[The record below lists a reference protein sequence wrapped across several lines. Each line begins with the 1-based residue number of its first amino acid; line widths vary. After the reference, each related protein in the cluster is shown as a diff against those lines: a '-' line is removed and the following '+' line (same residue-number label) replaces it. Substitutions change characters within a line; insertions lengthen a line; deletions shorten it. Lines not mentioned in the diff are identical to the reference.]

1 MAFSAGGNGGD
12 EYDRPM
18 AEINVVPLVDV
29 MLVLLIITMITSPFM
44 EQGVD
49 VQLPVAGGAS
59 LRKDVSEDPITLFVG
74 KDRVIRLRDKPVA
87 RKELPAKLAEI
98 YKGRQQREIFV
109 RADKDVP
116 YGSVA
121 EIMALVQAAGI
132 EKVGLVTQPE

>member
-1 MAFSAGGNGGD
+1 MAFSAGGGGGD

-44 EQGVD
+44 ETGVD